1 VRPAKSC
8 VDERSRARPRRSA
21 LTDFERAPRIARC
34 PSTEPD
40 SSARNHPAEPR
51 IDALIT
57 TLLIV
62 ALFALLGSGV
72 WIGLAL
78 SGVAWI
84 GMTLFSSRPAG
95 DAMAV
100 TVWGTASSWTLT
112 ALPLFVWMGEILFRT
127 RLSEDMFKGL
137 APWLERVPGRLLHT
151 NIIGCTIFAAVSGS
165 SAATCAT
172 IGKMTLP
179 ELKQRGYP
187 DDITIGT
194 LAGAGTLGLL
204 IPPSIIMIVY
214 GVTANVSIAQ
224 LFIAGVLPGVLLAAL
239 FSGYIVC
246 WALLHPDRVPA
257 ATERTSFAQKFHASR
272 HLIPVVLLIALVL
285 GSIYTG
291 LATATEAAAFGV
303 VGSLALSAAQR
314 SLDWSSFRAAL
325 LGATRLYC
333 MIALILAGAAFLT
346 LAMGY
351 IGLPR
356 ELAEWIGSLGLTP
369 FALIIALAL
378 FYIVLGCFL
387 DGISMVVLTM
397 GVILPTVEKAGIDL
411 LWFGIFIVVVVEMA
425 QITPP
430 VGFNLFVLQGMTKKQ
445 ITWIAK
451 QALPMFLLMCIA
463 VFAIWYFPSLVTL
476 LPRHMKL

>member
-1 VRPAKSC
+1 M
-8 VDERSRARPRRSA
+8 D
-21 LTDFERAPRIARC
+21 L
-34 PSTEPD
+34 
-40 SSARNHPAEPR
+40 
-51 IDALIT
+51 LIT

-72 WIGLAL
+72 WIGIALA
-78 SGVAWI
+78 GVAWI
-84 GMTLFSSRPAG
+84 GMELFSSRPAG

-100 TVWGTASSWTLT
+100 TIWGSASSWTLT
-112 ALPLFVWMGEILFRT
+112 ALPLFIWMGEILFRT

-179 ELKQRGYP
+179 ELKSRGYP
-187 DDITIGT
+187 EAITIGT

-214 GVTANVSIAQ
+214 GVAANVSISH
-224 LFIAGVLPGVLLAAL
+224 LFIAGVIPGLLLASL
-239 FSGYIVC
+239 FSGYIVV
-246 WALLHPDRVPA
+246 WALLHREQVPTI
-257 ATERTSFAQKFHASR
+257 TERTTIAQKLHASR
-272 HLIPVVLLIALVL
+272 HLIPIVLLIALVL
-285 GSIYTG
+285 GSIYAG
-291 LATATEAAAFGV
+291 IATATEAAAFGV
-303 VGSLALSAAQR
+303 VGALVISAVQGSLSRVTFGA
-314 SLDWSSFRAAL
+314 SLM
-325 LGATRLYC
+325 GATRLYC
-333 MIALILAGAAFLT
+333 MIALILSGAAFLT

-356 ELAEWIGSLGLTP
+356 HLAEWIGGLGLTRLELIV
-369 FALIIALAL
+369 ALMV
-378 FYIVLGCFL
+378 FYVILGCFL

-411 LWFGIFIVVVVEMA
+411 VWFGIYIVLVVEMA

-430 VGFNLFVLQGMTKKQ
+430 VGFNLFVLQGMTQKQ
-445 ITWIAK
+445 ITWIAR
-451 QALPMFLLMCIA
+451 QALPMFLLLIA
-463 VFAIWYFPSLVTL
+463 ATL
-476 LPRHMKL
+476 LIYFVPQLVGYLPQQMKFR

>member
-1 VRPAKSC
+1 M
-8 VDERSRARPRRSA
+8 DG
-21 LTDFERAPRIARC
+21 
-34 PSTEPD
+34 
-40 SSARNHPAEPR
+40 
-51 IDALIT
+51 LIT
-57 TLLIV
+57 ALLV
-62 ALFALLGSGV
+62 VSLFVLLGSGV

-78 SGVAWI
+78 AGVAWI
-84 GMTLFSSRPAG
+84 GMELFSSRPAG

-100 TVWGTASSWTLT
+100 TIWGSSSSWTLT

-127 RLSEDMFKGL
+127 RLSEDMFRGL

-179 ELKQRGYP
+179 ELHARGYP
-187 DDITIGT
+187 EEMTVGT

-214 GVTANVSIAQ
+214 GVMANVSIAQ
-224 LFIAGVLPGVLLAAL
+224 LFIAGVIPGILLASL
-239 FSGYIVC
+239 FSGYVVV
-246 WALLHPDRVPA
+246 WALMHPDRIPA
-257 ATERTSFAQKFHASR
+257 APTRTTLAQKLHASR

-285 GSIYTG
+285 GSIYAG
-291 LATATEAAAFGV
+291 IATATEAAAFGV
-303 VGSLALSAAQR
+303 VGSLAISAAQG
-314 SLDWSSFRAAL
+314 SLSRATFGASIM
-325 LGATRLYC
+325 GATRLYC
-333 MIALILAGAAFLT
+333 MIGLILAGASFLT

-356 ELAEWIGSLGLTP
+356 HLAEWIGGLGLTP
-369 FALIIALAL
+369 FALIVALMV

-397 GVILPTVEKAGIDL
+397 GVILPSIEAAGIDL
-411 LWFGIFIVVVVEMA
+411 LWFGIFLVLVVEMA

-430 VGFNLFVLQGMTKKQ
+430 VGFNLFVLQGMTKRQ
-445 ITWIAK
+445 ITWIAR
-451 QALPMFLLMCIA
+451 QALPMFWLMIAAVLL
-463 VFAIWYFPSLVTL
+463 IWYFPQIITF
-476 LPRHMKL
+476 LPRQMKMF